1 MTHENTC
8 QKKKKPV
15 NEQSNKHLNS
25 QGMEESKKLDTMKN
39 YSAIKKESSN
49 DTCYNMDEP

>member
-1 MTHENTC
+1 MKIHV
-8 QKKKKPV
+8 KKKKPV